1 VAHAAGA
8 LNRVDE
14 ERTGTMDHA
23 RHAVL
28 HRVMQAAQFAA
39 AAAGAIASYDFGMLI
54 GGMPLAL
61 LLAANGA
68 FFGAIMVG
76 FVADLASKRRPTS
89 DPARR
94 GSSG

>member
-1 VAHAAGA
+1 MNH
-8 LNRVDE
+8 
-14 ERTGTMDHA
+14 TP
-23 RHAVL
+23 HAVL
-28 HRVMQAAQFAA
+28 HRVVQVAQVAA

-54 GGMPLAL
+54 GGLPLAL

-76 FVADLASKRRPTS
+76 FVADLAWRKRLTAVS